1 MNNNDIDDFLNEVN
15 SNNGVVVNA
24 TPTNDQVEDINY
36 SEIIPPE
43 QQEDGY
49 TTYSYTDSYT
59 EIVTDEQT
67 EAVEVFNEIEQT
79 NSPIRNA
86 YNLDE
91 NNYKPDQ
98 VGVRQSSAEWFEKV
112 RELSITIAGVGGI
125 GSYVAFL
132 MGRIHP
138 RNIHIYDDDTI
149 DSSNLTG
156 QMFYRNW
163 VGQDKVNAVQML
175 LSKFCNYY
183 PSTFKRRVDNN
194 TVLDPIVITGFDN
207 MAARKTTFNNWL
219 AMVNNTHCQMP
230 ENKKNYLYIDGRLAA
245 ENWQIFCIRG
255 DDDYNIERYQ
265 REFLFDDNQAEEPIC
280 SYKQTSFCATMIASY
295 MVNLFINHVCNLDL
309 PMRSMPFYT
318 RYEASTMYLK
328 TED

>member
-15 SNNGVVVNA
+15 GNNQIVVNA
-24 TPTNDQVEDINY
+24 TPTNNQIEDI
-36 SEIIPPE
+36 
-43 QQEDGY
+43 
-49 TTYSYTDSYT
+49 SYT
-59 EIVTDEQT
+59 EIVTENQT
-67 EAVEVFNEIEQT
+67 EAIEVFNEFTQ
-79 NSPIRNA
+79 NNDSPIRKT

-112 RELSITIAGVGGI
+112 RELSVTIAGVGGI

-138 RNIHIYDDDTI
+138 RYIHIYDDDTI

-163 VGQDKVNAVQML
+163 VGHDKVNAVQML

-219 AMVNNTHCQMP
+219 AMVNKATADYR
-230 ENKKNYLYIDGRLAA
+230 KNYLYIDGRLAA

-255 DDDYNIERYQ
+255 DDEYNIERYQ
-265 REFLFDDNQAEEPIC
+265 REFLFDDSQAEEPIC

>member
-1 MNNNDIDDFLNEVN
+1 MMNNNDIDDFLNEVN

-24 TPTNDQVEDINY
+24 TPTNDQVEDISY
-36 SEIIPPE
+36 
-43 QQEDGY
+43 EDMN
-49 TTYSYTDSYT
+49 T
-59 EIVTDEQT
+59 EIVPENQT
-67 EAVEVFNEIEQT
+67 EAVEVFNEIE
-79 NSPIRNA
+79 NNDSPIRKT

-91 NNYKPDQ
+91 NNYIPDQ
-98 VGVRQSSAEWFEKV
+98 VGVRQSSAEWFV
-112 RELSITIAGVGGI
+112 RVRGLNITIAGVGGI

-132 MGRIHP
+132 MGRLNP
-138 RNIHIYDDDTI
+138 RYINVYDDDTI
-149 DSSNLTG
+149 DFSNLTG

-175 LSKFCNYY
+175 LNKYCNYY
-183 PSTFKRRVDNN
+183 PNTYKRRVDSN

-219 AMVNNTHCQMP
+219 AMVNNTP
-230 ENKKNYLYIDGRLAA
+230 AEYRNNYLYIDGRLAA

-265 REFLFDDNQAEEPIC
+265 REFLFDDSQAEEPIC